1 MADFLNEVPQECAAY
16 TNAWTTLQKIFQQLG
31 GKGTCE
37 VSRYL
42 IPVPWLHDAFDGVAG
57 WISSEQNVQLST
69 QCADAPSTDAF
80 CAVLALG

>member
-69 QCADAPSTDAF
+69 QCNDAPSTDAF